1 MLYNYGKIL
10 SLLVVVCL
18 SAMSACTPSS
28 LISADGPVR
37 VAFAL
42 SDEDTK
48 TVLEPES
55 GFFSWEKDDKLAVWA
70 YDGAGS
76 SVFQAQPFTL
86 LARGNSNRKAYFT
99 SVLSSAMAEGEY
111 SYYLAY
117 PYPESV
123 SGTTAVFSLPSEQ
136 DGKASGGVGIC
147 VSDPVVSGALHPFD
161 ENIPVDETLSF
172 NARLKHILHYL
183 RFYVPEGCNVL
194 GEPLKSIE
202 FTMPQ
207 PVAGE
212 VQVNVPDRSAS
223 LSSGVNKIRLSM
235 EDRLEENEYAAA
247 GIFPPQSTYA
257 DGDYMNIRVYSEN
270 AYSDLD
276 PISLAGRDF
285 QAGHITSVPL
295 RITGIGQVYNVYF
308 TFGSNN
314 LGEEVQKIT
323 VSLPNEITWKG
334 ERTSEFVFSHEDGS
348 TISPGESFSFSTIEA
363 AEFAS
368 LSSLTA
374 TVYYE
379 SENAIVSETI
389 SFPAFGQSDTSCS
402 FTLNCPYLLFEDFST
417 LEAFSSNDAYE
428 SGFSTGSKTGVRL
441 ANVAKGWTA
450 ARAGGEAGTA
460 IRLAARRETSADY
473 GSRCDSPLLTGIKEG
488 HNVSLKLS
496 FDYSMNRQEG
506 GIVKN
511 VGQTVY
517 VGWTTETGPL
527 SSGSKSGTFPA
538 SFYIN
543 ETTGSYTNIDKTYE
557 LVLDD
562 MDSSKRL
569 SIRTAPEHNW
579 LGTNGTYW
587 LYIDNIKVT
596 ITK

>member
-1 MLYNYGKIL
+1 
-10 SLLVVVCL
+10 
-18 SAMSACTPSS
+18 MSACTSS
-28 LISADGPVR
+28 IHKPADGPAR

-55 GFFSWEKDDKLAVWA
+55 GFFSWETDDRIAVWA
-70 YDGAGS
+70 YDASGN
-76 SVFQAQPFTL
+76 SVLESQPFTL
-86 LARGNSNRKAYFT
+86 LARGNSNRRAYFT
-99 SVLSSAMAEGEY
+99 SVLPSAMTEGDY

-123 SGTTAVFSLPSEQ
+123 SGTTAVFTLPSVQ
-136 DGKASGGVGIC
+136 DGKASGGTGIC
-147 VSDPVVSGALHPFD
+147 VSDRVAAGALQPFD
-161 ENIPVDETLSF
+161 ETAPVDRTLSF
-172 NARLKHILHYL
+172 NAGLRHILHYL
-183 RFYVPEGCNVL
+183 RFYVPEGCNIL
-194 GEPLKSIE
+194 GEPIKSIE

-207 PVAGE
+207 PTAGE
-212 VQVNVPDRSAS
+212 VHVNVLDRSAS
-223 LSSGVNKIRLSM
+223 LSGGGNKIKLN
-235 EDRLEENEYAAA
+235 LEELLAENEFAAA

-257 DGDYMNIRVYSEN
+257 EGDYMNIRVFSEN
-270 AYSDLD
+270 AYSDLE
-276 PISLAGRDF
+276 PINLAGRNF
-285 QAGHITSVPL
+285 QAGHITSVPM
-295 RITGIGQVYNVYF
+295 RITSIGQIYNIYF
-308 TFGSNN
+308 SFVSNN

-323 VSLPNEITWKG
+323 VSLPSPITSDG
-334 ERTSEFVFSHEDGS
+334 VSRRDFVFSHEDGS
-348 TISPGESFSFSTIEA
+348 AISLGETFRISTIEA
-363 AEFAS
+363 AEFAA
-368 LSSLTA
+368 LSSLSASVT
-374 TVYYE
+374 YE
-379 SENAIVSETI
+379 SENAIVSESL
-389 SFPAFGQSDTSCS
+389 SFPAFVQSDTSCS
-402 FTLNCPYLLFEDFST
+402 LSLNCPYLFFEDFST

-428 SGFSTGSKTGVRL
+428 SGFSTGSKSGL
-441 ANVAKGWTA
+441 SFANGWTA
-450 ARAGGEAGTA
+450 ARAGGQAGTA
-460 IRLAARRETSADY
+460 IRLAARRETSARY
-473 GSRCDSPLLTGIKEG
+473 PARCDSPQLTGIKKG

-496 FDYSMNRQEG
+496 FDYSMNRQELG
-506 GIVKN
+506 SSK

-517 VGWTTETGPL
+517 VGWTTETGAL

-538 SFYIN
+538 SFHIN

>member
-1 MLYNYGKIL
+1 
-10 SLLVVVCL
+10 
-18 SAMSACTPSS
+18 MSACTPSS

-55 GFFSWEKDDKLAVWA
+55 AFFSWEKDDKLAVWA
-70 YDGAGS
+70 YDGSGS
-76 SVFQAQPFTL
+76 SVLQSQPFTL

-99 SVLSSAMAEGEY
+99 SVLSSAMTEGEY

-123 SGTTAVFSLPSEQ
+123 SGATAVFSLPSEQ

-147 VSDPVVSGALHPFD
+147 VSDPVVSGALRSFD

-235 EDRLEENEYAAA
+235 EDRLGENEYAAA

-257 DGDYMNIRVYSEN
+257 DGDYINIRVYSEN
-270 AYSDLD
+270 AYSDLE

-308 TFGSNN
+308 AFSSNN

-348 TISPGESFSFSTIEA
+348 TISPGESFSLSTIEA
-363 AEFAS
+363 GEFAS

-379 SENAIVSETI
+379 SENAKVSETI
-389 SFPAFGQSDTSCS
+389 NFPALGQSDTSCS

-428 SGFSTGSKTGVRL
+428 SGFSTGSKSGVSF
-441 ANVAKGWTA
+441 ANGWTA
-450 ARAGGEAGTA
+450 ARAGGQAGTA

-473 GSRCDSPLLTGIKEG
+473 GSRCDSPKLGIKEG

-517 VGWTTETGPL
+517 VGWTTKTDDPL
-527 SSGSKSGTFPA
+527 ESGSKSGTFPA

-543 ETTGSYTNIDKTYE
+543 ETAGSYTNIDKTYE